1 MKQTYVAIPFS
12 TVAEMIKVRET
23 LRCFGYPIFHGF
35 NRDNSIGVYNCVM
48 IDKTDASRGRT
59 STIGSHY
66 TTLTLQ
72 EFIDIE
78 APQPQPKQ
86 PQKEI
91 RMTPAQKLG
100 YKLGDKFRVLEGGA
114 GFAKGAIITL
124 DRDDGSAHPMFAGP
138 NSSYKLAGPTRSRE
152 GAYFTL
158 ARVEKVVDFKVGDK
172 IRVLRGSKGTLT
184 SFHSSNIGRVG
195 TVTALDIG
203 SNLDILVEFS
213 DTRDW
218 GRSSDAELVEVA
230 DVVVKSEF
238 KVGDR
243 VIIIAITAEG
253 FERESLNKIGKIRHI
268 DGSSLPALVDFDDG
282 ESDWGTFE
290 EMRNLDTSGSNVDA
304 QKLEQKLAQIE
315 ALVEEVR
322 GLVR

>member
-1 MKQTYVAIPFS
+1 
-12 TVAEMIKVRET
+12 
-23 LRCFGYPIFHGF
+23 
-35 NRDNSIGVYNCVM
+35 
-48 IDKTDASRGRT
+48 
-59 STIGSHY
+59 
-66 TTLTLQ
+66 
-72 EFIDIE
+72 
-78 APQPQPKQ
+78 
-86 PQKEI
+86 
-91 RMTPAQKLG
+91 
-100 YKLGDKFRVLEGGA
+100 
-114 GFAKGAIITL
+114 
-124 DRDDGSAHPMFAGP
+124 
-138 NSSYKLAGPTRSRE
+138 
-152 GAYFTL
+152 
-158 ARVEKVVDFKVGDK
+158 
-172 IRVLRGSKGTLT
+172 
-184 SFHSSNIGRVG
+184 VG